1 MTHTKEEL
9 KAMNKSNT
17 PPFYVGEEVEY
28 ITGNSMPKGT
38 KVIITD
44 IWQRVCGCWFI
55 MHDKSSQQKTL
66 DDALLNGCTGWLCV
80 ACRKPLG
87 RITYY
92 GWAASSFRRIQRPKP
107 MTFVKLAEI
116 IEQEKEEVL
125 TLN

>member
-1 MTHTKEEL
+1 
-9 KAMNKSNT
+9 MNKSNT

-38 KVIITD
+38 KVFVTD
-44 IWQRVCGCWFI
+44 IWQYPCGCWGI
-55 MHDKSSQQKTL
+55 LHNYKKSEL
-66 DDALLNGCTGWLCV
+66 ANGN
-80 ACRKPLG
+80 PLMICSECFSEFNHKYKIG
-87 RITYY
+87 EQV
-92 GWAASSFRRIQRPKP
+92 GWAVSSFRRLQRPKP